1 LRAARSCSRR
11 CAARTLGLGAW
22 AGRTAWRSRSP
33 AAGNEQKVRPRRHA
47 ASKWRERRQKFHSL
61 AGRGGA

>member
-11 CAARTLGLGAW
+11 CTSRARGLGAW

-33 AAGNEQKVRPRRHA
+33 AAGEEQMVRLRRYA
-47 ASKWRERRQKFHSL
+47 AIKRRGERQRFHSP
-61 AGRGGA
+61 AGRGAA